1 MAVIQRRCLADGV
14 VLAVSCGDVLQV
26 VSCRWCLA
34 GGVLLVVSRWEVS
47 WDGDLSYIL
56 GFESTSSG
64 AVTVNASD
72 DAVK

>member
-1 MAVIQRRCLADGV
+1 MASCLRCR
-14 VLAVSCGDVLQV
+14 AVMSY
-26 VSCRWCLA
+26 RWCLA

-56 GFESTSSG
+56 GFELTSSG

-72 DAVK
+72 DVVK